1 MQILILFLYSID
13 EQTEN
18 EIKEEI
24 SYTGKLYTIKY
35 LRINVTKEMKDLQV
49 KNYKNLQ
56 KKTQL
61 KEKDRTKGKR
71 HPMSMD

>member
-49 KNYKNLQ
+49 KNYKN
-56 KKTQL
+56 
-61 KEKDRTKGKR
+61 
-71 HPMSMD
+71 